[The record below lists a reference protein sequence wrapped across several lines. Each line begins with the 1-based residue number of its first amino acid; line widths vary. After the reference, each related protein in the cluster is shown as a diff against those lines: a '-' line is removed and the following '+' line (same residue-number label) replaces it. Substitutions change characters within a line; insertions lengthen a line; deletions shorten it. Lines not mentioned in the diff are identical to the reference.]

1 MKKIFCL
8 AIVLAVFVNV
18 NMFSA
23 SKKSSG
29 KKSNTSSTQINSEA
43 PQVALKF
50 LKEYTEVLE
59 NNTIGIPNDV
69 SNPEDYDVEYI
80 YFKTTDLITERFRN
94 ELLKLTIEC
103 YSEEDGC
110 GADLITGHQYY
121 DPKLKI
127 LSYNS
132 NKGIVVI
139 QGVDMPDFKVK
150 VKVKNV
156 DGKWLV
162 DNSGAPDMVDW

>member
-8 AIVLAVFVNV
+8 AIVLAIFVNV
-18 NMFSA
+18 NPFPATRKSNS
-23 SKKSSG
+23 SKKNSS
-29 KKSNTSSTQINSEA
+29 SQINSEA
-43 PQVALKF
+43 AQVALKF

-59 NNTIGIPNDV
+59 NNTTGIPNDV

-80 YFKTTDLITERFRN
+80 YFKTT
-94 ELLKLTIEC
+94 
-103 YSEEDGC
+103 
-110 GADLITGHQYY
+110 DLITGHQYY

-156 DGKWLV
+156 NGKWLV

>member
-8 AIVLAVFVNV
+8 AIVLTVFTNV
-18 NMFSA
+18 NTFSA
-23 SKKSSG
+23 TRKSNSSKKNSS
-29 KKSNTSSTQINSEA
+29 SQINSEA

-50 LKEYTEVLE
+50 LKEYTEVSE
-59 NNTIGIPNDV
+59 NDTTGIPNDV
-69 SNPEDYDVEYI
+69 SNPEDYDVRYSYLES
-80 YFKTTDLITERFRN
+80 TNLITKRYRN
-94 ELLKLTIEC
+94 ELLETIVAN
-103 YSEEDGC
+103 YAEEDGG
-110 GADLITGHQYY
+110 GADPVLGQQYY

-162 DNSGAPDMVDW
+162 DNSGF

>member
-18 NMFSA
+18 NTFSA
-23 SKKSSG
+23 TR
-29 KKSNTSSTQINSEA
+29 KSNSNKKNSSSQINSEA
-43 PQVALKF
+43 AQVALKF

-59 NNTIGIPNDV
+59 NNTTGIPNDV

-94 ELLKLTIEC
+94 ELLKLTVEC

-132 NKGIVVI
+132 NKGIVII

-156 DGKWLV
+156 NGKWLV

>member
-18 NMFSA
+18 NTFSA
-23 SKKSSG
+23 TR
-29 KKSNTSSTQINSEA
+29 KSNSNKKNSSSQINSEA
-43 PQVALKF
+43 AQVALKF

-59 NNTIGIPNDV
+59 NNTTSIPNDV

-94 ELLKLTIEC
+94 ELLKLTVEC
-103 YSEEDGC
+103 YSEADGC

-132 NKGIVVI
+132 NKGIVII

-156 DGKWLV
+156 NGKWLV

>member
-18 NMFSA
+18 NTFSA
-23 SKKSSG
+23 TR
-29 KKSNTSSTQINSEA
+29 KSNSNKKNSSSQINSEA
-43 PQVALKF
+43 AQVALKF

-59 NNTIGIPNDV
+59 NNTTSIPNDV

-94 ELLKLTIEC
+94 ELLKLTVEC

-110 GADLITGHQYY
+110 GAYLIKWNQYY

-132 NKGIVVI
+132 NKGIVII

-156 DGKWLV
+156 NGKWLV